1 MRVQCGSNVGS
12 LRAAECRGSGQDIL
26 SAGITDRI
34 TANTN
39 VSCAFSLLPVLPIP
53 PILPFLPFFRAI
65 LVRHLCICPVR
76 KVLQPPA

>member
-1 MRVQCGSNVGS
+1 

-39 VSCAFSLLPVLPIP
+39 DSRPFSLLPVPPIL
-53 PILPFLPFFRAI
+53 PILPFLPFFRAFLSDI
-65 LVRHLCICPVR
+65 YVS
-76 KVLQPPA
+76 VL